1 MRRVLCILG
10 IVIGVLVV
18 LGLSIW
24 IGFPAIQG
32 FDRTPICGVGY
43 FFGVGLIVVAAAFL
57 LDETCR

>member
-32 FDRTPICGVGY
+32 FNRAPICGVGY
-43 FFGVGLIVVAAAFL
+43 FFGGSLIVVAAAFL